1 MPQAAF
7 QAVEWR
13 NNRKLEI
20 PYLVVHSLVQPQ
32 NSPTNAVGKVHSV
45 FRHRLNHFFLVYEDM
60 V

>member
-20 PYLVVHSLVQPQ
+20 PYLIVRSLVQPQ
-32 NSPTNAVGKVHSV
+32 NSSTNATDKAHSV
-45 FRHRLNHFFLVYEDM
+45 VRHLLDHFFFVNEDM